1 MRDLY
6 NLTKL
11 EDLQIVGL
19 NAKVTNVTVHPLVGL
34 PIQNLTLV
42 WQPFSANH
50 SMETTAFAPFTSI
63 HKLSTDFLAL
73 PALGSLHSPLENLS
87 LVSYFEKFPFVL
99 HNTTFQVLSKFKESL
114 TYLELLLQNLNQ
126 IDNDAFMWIPNL
138 IKLIIWDCK
147 LQTVAQYSFHG
158 LTHLQTL
165 DLQNNQLTA
174 VPSEALNAI
183 GKFMSLQY
191 LDLSSNSLSTIAD
204 DAFSGV
210 SSLTYLNLGNNKNI
224 HKFEYTRWLHLL
236 LNLKHLVF
244 GNFELSGTL
253 ATIGLP
259 MPLLSL
265 QSLEI
270 RNIGTLIFEPNFCLS
285 FPNSRS
291 LIISSALIGNF
302 PFSLSLHECSSL
314 IEIDLSG
321 SLENIDSPDLKHI
334 TISIPTLEGLA
345 LARNKLKSITQ
356 ILFIK
361 APNLISLNLSDNQIK
376 IIDNVIANAFKRLI
390 HLSIDGNA
398 LISLSGLED
407 LTYLEHL
414 SAARNQI
421 TQVPLW
427 LTSKSSGLALMTLDL
442 SVNPFHCS
450 CKIENFRKWIE
461 SDTNIWLQPGQ
472 YSCSTPETLAGV
484 SISEVE
490 LDCRSYTAFY
500 FGIGVPFGILFCM
513 MIIFLIRYR
522 WHIRYK
528 LFLLYRNYYPFPEN
542 NEDFEM
548 LQLQYHAYVSYD
560 ETSADGEWV
569 MNDLQPNME
578 EGLEPVKL
586 CIKSRDFIPGYSLI
600 ESISENIHQS
610 RKTIFVL
617 SPNFVE
623 SNWCHHEMEMAKM
636 MLLDENLDV
645 ITLVLLHN
653 IPDNKMSLSLR
664 QLLCKKDYLKWP
676 KDRAGQRLFWQSLR
690 QELKSPIQ
698 VDRRFCI

>member
-1 MRDLY
+1 MSHSEISLLNSTTFKGLKSLQELDLSYNRRLRALPRHIFSDQFKLLHLDLRATLLYDIPSQTLATLYSLQYLYLSYLGSAFDILMRDLY

-11 EDLQIVGL
+11 EDLRIVGL
-19 NAKVTNVTVHPLVGL
+19 NSKVTNVTVHPLAGL

-42 WQPFSANH
+42 WLPFSANH

-63 HKLSTDFLAL
+63 HKLFTDFLAL

-87 LVSYFEKFPFVL
+87 LASWFEKFQLVL

-114 TYLELLLQNLNQ
+114 TNLELLLQNLNQ

-138 IKLIIWDCK
+138 ITLVIWDCK
-147 LQTVAQYSFHG
+147 VQTVAQHSFRG
-158 LTHLQTL
+158 LTALQTL

-174 VPSEALNAI
+174 VPSEALNVI
-183 GKFMSLQY
+183 GIFTSFQH
-191 LDLSSNSLSTIAD
+191 LDLSLNSLWAIAD

-210 SSLTYLNLGNNKNI
+210 TSLTYLNLGNNKNI
-224 HKFEYTRWLHLL
+224 YKLEYTRWLHLL

-244 GNFELSGTL
+244 GNFEMSRTF
-253 ATIGLP
+253 ASISLP
-259 MPLLSL
+259 RPLLSL
-265 QSLEI
+265 QTFEI
-270 RNIGTLIFEPNFCLS
+270 RNVGTLIFEPNFCLS

-291 LIISSALIGNF
+291 LILSSALIVNF

-390 HLSIDGNA
+390 RLSIDGNA

-427 LTSKSSGLALMTLDL
+427 LTSKSSGLVLMTLDL
-442 SVNPFHCS
+442 SVIPYHCS
-450 CKIENFRKWIE
+450 CKIENFENGLSQI
-461 SDTNIWLQPGQ
+461 Q
-472 YSCSTPETLAGV
+472 
-484 SISEVE
+484 
-490 LDCRSYTAFY
+490 
-500 FGIGVPFGILFCM
+500 ILGC
-513 MIIFLIRYR
+513 
-522 WHIRYK
+522 
-528 LFLLYRNYYPFPEN
+528 NQVN
-542 NEDFEM
+542 T
-548 LQLQYHAYVSYD
+548 V
-560 ETSADGEWV
+560 
-569 MNDLQPNME
+569 
-578 EGLEPVKL
+578 
-586 CIKSRDFIPGYSLI
+586 
-600 ESISENIHQS
+600 
-610 RKTIFVL
+610 
-617 SPNFVE
+617 
-623 SNWCHHEMEMAKM
+623 
-636 MLLDENLDV
+636 
-645 ITLVLLHN
+645 VLLQKH
-653 IPDNKMSLSLR
+653 
-664 QLLCKKDYLKWP
+664 
-676 KDRAGQRLFWQSLR
+676 
-690 QELKSPIQ
+690 
-698 VDRRFCI
+698 